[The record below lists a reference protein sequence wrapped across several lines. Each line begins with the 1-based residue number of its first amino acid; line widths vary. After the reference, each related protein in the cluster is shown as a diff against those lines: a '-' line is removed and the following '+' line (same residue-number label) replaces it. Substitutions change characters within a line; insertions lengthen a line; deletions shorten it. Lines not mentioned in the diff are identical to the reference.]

1 MKVLLPTKL
10 TPPPIPAGYVPRQ
23 QLLNRLDGALDYKL
37 TLVSAQA
44 GSGKTTL
51 VSGWMQAIR
60 KRGIAY
66 GWLSLDSADN
76 DPRRFLQYM
85 IASLEEGGISIETDD
100 PQSRLDSHGGT
111 DHLLSGFIQDLEKYK
126 KNILLILDD
135 YHLIQNRDVHSV
147 VEAILAHAPAW
158 LHIILL
164 TRSDPPLELARYRV
178 SGQMLELRM
187 EHLRFSNQEADL
199 FLKKAADVSLTED
212 DIIAL
217 NDRTEGWIAGLQLA
231 AISLRGRDDPSGF
244 ITAFA
249 GSHRFVF
256 DYLFE
261 QVLDRQPEDVR
272 EFLLKTSILEQL
284 SAPLCDEV
292 MDAGGKSQEILNYLE
307 KANLFLIPLDD
318 ERNWYRYHHLFS
330 DLLKLVLNQV
340 HPGVVQ
346 ELHFRASNWYEDQGI
361 LPEALHHALA
371 ANDMD
376 LAANLVSTNP
386 LALIDHSELVPILT
400 EMDSMLKDKPS
411 SLGLRIAHAW
421 GLVYTG
427 QMERARMELAQVEQ
441 GLECLNQEE
450 QGFMNGHLAAVRGYA
465 AWALGETDEAVMYA
479 RQADQILPSR
489 EIAVRSLNLT
499 TLGNTLSEME
509 EYLQAVEV
517 LERALS
523 LARQAGQ
530 SHVIMP
536 AVTALA
542 YALLGIC
549 RFRQARELCL
559 EAIQLAEIAGK
570 RLGEPLPAAAS
581 AYTFMARILEEW
593 GEMEQSFQFGR
604 KSVSMAEVWGQTDT
618 IVLCLINFADVL
630 MLNNNPAGAFLA
642 LKRARE
648 VSRWVS
654 PWFIYSVD
662 LVEMRI
668 SLDVDDMAQAE
679 HLANDMGEATPVWLK
694 ARLLIKQNRL
704 DEAHALIH
712 QVLSREGKTPTI
724 NSIRLRALLA
734 LIYFLQKDEARALA
748 EIKKVLEVAE
758 PENMMA
764 SFVREGIGM
773 EKLMRLALSK
783 SISKDFIHR
792 ILDVCETRRK
802 PRQIISDEKLVE
814 PLSERE
820 LEILRY
826 LDGPLSTPEIAD
838 LLVVSANTVRTHIKN
853 IYGKLDV
860 HGRSRA
866 VRRAKELGLIA

>member
-1 MKVLLPTKL
+1 
-10 TPPPIPAGYVPRQ
+10 
-23 QLLNRLDGALDYKL
+23 
-37 TLVSAQA
+37 
-44 GSGKTTL
+44 
-51 VSGWMQAIR
+51 
-60 KRGIAY
+60 
-66 GWLSLDSADN
+66 
-76 DPRRFLQYM
+76 
-85 IASLEEGGISIETDD
+85 
-100 PQSRLDSHGGT
+100 
-111 DHLLSGFIQDLEKYK
+111 
-126 KNILLILDD
+126 
-135 YHLIQNRDVHSV
+135 
-147 VEAILAHAPAW
+147 
-158 LHIILL
+158 
-164 TRSDPPLELARYRV
+164 
-178 SGQMLELRM
+178 MLE
-187 EHLRFSNQEADL
+187 
-199 FLKKAADVSLTED
+199 
-212 DIIAL
+212 
-217 NDRTEGWIAGLQLA
+217 
-231 AISLRGRDDPSGF
+231 
-244 ITAFA
+244 
-249 GSHRFVF
+249 
-256 DYLFE
+256 
-261 QVLDRQPEDVR
+261 
-272 EFLLKTSILEQL
+272 TSILDRLTGELCRMVTGRADSQALLEQL
-284 SAPLCDEV
+284 WA
-292 MDAGGKSQEILNYLE
+292 
-307 KANLFLIPLDD
+307 ANLFLIPLDD
-318 ERNWYRYHHLFS
+318 EQRWYRYHHLFS